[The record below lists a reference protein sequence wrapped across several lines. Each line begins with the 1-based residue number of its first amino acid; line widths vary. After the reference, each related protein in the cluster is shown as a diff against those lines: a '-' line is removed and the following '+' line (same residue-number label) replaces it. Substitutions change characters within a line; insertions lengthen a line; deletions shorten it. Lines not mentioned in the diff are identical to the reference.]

1 MDNKLRDLI
10 NDHQNVVINMLK
22 NPNDMFQIKSKFTN
36 LQINWTSN
44 IIMNKVQVYMVYYY
58 QLWFFNSIFNIIIF
72 GIIEDI
78 EDKYVIGLKKDKTAD
93 KRS

>member
-1 MDNKLRDLI
+1 
-10 NDHQNVVINMLK
+10 
-22 NPNDMFQIKSKFTN
+22 MFQIKSKFTN